1 MAEGNPPTTDSE
13 IKIWNKAIEAVK
25 ARLYPGDLK
34 HILAG
39 IEKLKKPLPPPAPE
53 PDWNE
58 LIQDLIEMADGGNGH
73 PSQNKA
79 VRRVVS
85 FFKKLHESEKPSKC
99 GCTVLK
105 NCAYHTVRPAAPE
118 AFDEMAH
125 IMKTIKSR
133 NDKTGRRGAIYG
145 HAIEDFSDSE
155 CRELVFWLLNN
166 PQPK

>member
-1 MAEGNPPTTDSE
+1 MTYSETKAYNEAIDQASAELRKRGP
-13 IKIWNKAIEAVK
+13 
-25 ARLYPGDLK
+25 YPGLNSS
-34 HILAG
+34 LV
-39 IEKLKKPLPPPAPE
+39 ESLRKPLPPPAPE